1 MGFAKRLRV
10 VLNSR
15 EGGWASL
22 ERDLECGP
30 KAYADVVRELQAP
43 PNPEDSL
50 RAWLGVERPDEATR
64 VLATIAAQAF
74 MHQSSQLRRTVAA
87 GGVLSEP
94 LGDVR
99 DGATLR
105 AITVDL
111 RMAIYDERVAAKMQE
126 WGRLGASLTFQKA
139 RAADL
144 EQYAEFCSAR

>member
-1 MGFAKRLRV
+1 MG
-10 VLNSR
+10 
-15 EGGWASL
+15 
-22 ERDLECGP
+22 
-30 KAYADVVRELQAP
+30 AP
-43 PNPEDSL
+43 
-50 RAWLGVERPDEATR
+50 R

-87 GGVLSEP
+87 GGLLSEP

-99 DGATLR
+99 DSATLR

-111 RMAIYDERVAAKMQE
+111 RMAIYDERLAVKMQE

-144 EQYAEFCSAR
+144 EQYSELCAAAPHVHGLDKQTFWGLWRAATGEKAKAFMQTANQGFVNKYAGR